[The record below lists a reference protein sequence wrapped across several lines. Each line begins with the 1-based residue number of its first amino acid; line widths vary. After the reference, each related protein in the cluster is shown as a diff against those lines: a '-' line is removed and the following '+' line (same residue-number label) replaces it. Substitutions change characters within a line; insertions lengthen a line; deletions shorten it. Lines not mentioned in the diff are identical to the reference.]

1 MNPESYRPRN
11 RPQPQNTAEGHQ
23 PPSNLNKDKHNKM
36 SIKRKLAAAVL
47 SVLSVVGL
55 AHVAMS
61 SRESIDAVESAEI
74 QRPNSDESK
83 RLEIESL
90 AVGSEATY
98 AEGIYRIDPDELN
111 IRKSAQVRDSEGE
124 SNRWNISSGSFVVVN
139 PALADSSN
147 TGYGDIANGPWFM
160 AVDST
165 GDEFF
170 FVGNRGGIT
179 NLGTGEVVKNLS
191 ANLGSGKV
199 IATTTEGS
207 VVEND
212 IGENELIATITQ
224 G

>member
-23 PPSNLNKDKHNKM
+23 PPSNLNKDKHNRM
-36 SIKRKLAAAVL
+36 SIKRKVAAAVL
-47 SVLSVVGL
+47 SILTIAGL
-55 AHVAMS
+55 AHAVDD
-61 SRESIDAVESAEI
+61 SRQGINPVKTAEI
-74 QRPNSDESK
+74 QRPNSDESNVLK
-83 RLEIESL
+83 IDSL
-90 AVGSEATY
+90 SVGSEASY
-98 AEGIYRIDPDELN
+98 AEGIYQLDPDKLN
-111 IRKSAQVRDSEGE
+111 IRKSAQVRDTEGE

-147 TGYGDIANGPWFM
+147 TGYGDSANGPWYV

-165 GDEFF
+165 GEEYF

-179 NLGTGEVVKNLS
+179 NLETGEVVKNLG
-191 ANLGSGKV
+191 ANLGSGKI
-199 IATTTEGS
+199 IATTTKGN
-207 VVEND
+207 VVKNN

>member
-139 PALADSSN
+139 PALADPSH